1 MKTLRVRGRQL
12 LSALQPMSRQAFG
25 DRKLEPAD
33 LMLRVRASELGSGSV
48 RGIVLSLS
56 PYSCLSNLAKEI
68 NPFRRR
74 TRIDF
79 NILESGESCMR
90 TLCRILRVQSDDQ
103 DEVEANN
110 MLIAAYDEMTMT
122 VSSPIV
128 PTPSSLHVSRRNRI
142 SKDMSTTAA
151 PTSSRPTY
159 SCIRC
164 AERKVKCDRQKPCSA
179 CVKHNVDCVF
189 NISQPPRKRHKRVQ
203 ILTDRLKHYEALLQ
217 EQGITASQLPDTP
230 DSRHDRVPDDTAPA
244 AAAEVQ
250 LQTPSSIDSDPA
262 QHPAR
267 YQKSQVVHG
276 QGRSKF
282 VEK

>member
-1 MKTLRVRGRQL
+1 MKTIRARR
-12 LSALQPMSRQAFG
+12 
-25 DRKLEPAD
+25 RKGSVFNAASFRARSLAGFTSSPC
-33 LMLRVRASELGSGSV
+33 VRASELGSGPSRTRCDEHSPYV
-48 RGIVLSLS
+48 TALFGSSISRRPKPILTAYSYLPPERFQEVVNHARAISAASCAPNATTKMDLSL
-56 PYSCLSNLAKEI
+56 I
-68 NPFRRR
+68 
-74 TRIDF
+74 TW
-79 NILESGESCMR
+79 
-90 TLCRILRVQSDDQ
+90 
-103 DEVEANN
+103 
-110 MLIAAYDEMTMT
+110 YDGMTMT
-122 VSSPIV
+122 VSSQIFS
-128 PTPSSLHVSRRNRI
+128 TPSSLRVSRRNRI
-142 SKDMSTTAA
+142 SKDMSTTAT

-179 CVKHNVDCVF
+179 CVKHNVDCAF
-189 NISQPPRKRHKRVQ
+189 NINQPPRKRHKRVQ

-217 EQGITASQLPDTP
+217 EQGINANQLPDTP
-230 DSRHDRVPDDTAPA
+230 SSGHDRVPNDTSSTAP
-244 AAAEVQ
+244 EVQ